1 MKILRYLSLVVLAL
15 AFVVAS
21 AVPASATTITVQSIV
36 IPNYRVALNPGET
49 LYLVIYADRPFISS
63 AGIPIQ
69 AGSPANGRWYKR
81 VTCSV
86 VGTDVTIPS
95 FTLDSTTDAQDIP
108 GKAARYSAYFYAN
121 TRNLGQYGGFES
133 FRLLPVYTNPTP
145 TDATWAQIR
154 ADNTTGAVMSI
165 DRTTLTSEQINRLVN
180 DLIATS
186 GGVTTIE
193 GQAGPTITITD
204 DTNVTITGSGNVL
217 TVGWA
222 GTLAVARG
230 GSGSGTA
237 SGART
242 NLGAAASGANSD
254 ITSLSALST
263 PLSGAQ
269 GGTGIGSYTVGDL
282 LYASGASTLSK
293 LAGVATGQVLVSG
306 GVATAPAWSASP
318 TLTAL
323 TTTNSTT
330 TNLTVTGL
338 TTGRVPYVGAADAI
352 LDDSNFL
359 WDATND
365 RLSIGTTDS
374 TYAINL
380 ANASYLSGRGSV
392 SGAQVRAIGIAA
404 GQQVQSATGSGL
416 SIVDTPVSVD
426 TVNLGLG
433 GTAIQHVYTE
443 GGASALNPFRPLY
456 EVGTNGIHVHAGF
469 AGSYNDSARSGNWH
483 LASIVRNLGTT
494 PTVALYGE
502 AIGAGAG
509 ADMFAGNLTAVA
521 TVNNVGLTG
530 MEIGLVA
537 LDDGVTAL
545 TGVSGTGLSLFA
557 NSDGLGPY
565 NFSRAI
571 YVGSNTSVANWNYG
585 LEFASTNT
593 PITTA
598 LIFGGIS
605 NSAVLGIDLSG
616 FNASSDQAL
625 KLYNN
630 DGIVSNDQTGTYAVD
645 LAKMTATQFLVYGD
659 ASASKNIAGTII
671 YSGAGAESVRIDTSR
686 RLGLNMPAS
695 LTHQFGVRPLTTR
708 GLADDGVGPP
718 VVATLAGLPT
728 VTGTNTVFTTD
739 LRPGNTL
746 VINSVAYK
754 ILDIA
759 SNTSLTLTTNAAS
772 NLVGQTA
779 TTDTAMLEIENAAG
793 DHTFAEVDAKGTL
806 VLYDDGATDAALS
819 SAAYTDTDGALR
831 IQNRRSANGRF
842 VFGYDHDTSNAY
854 ISNRTGTAATAGWGN
869 IILNAGGTTGYVGIG
884 TAAPIALLTV
894 EGSGVKTAD
903 FVSSFFSNTA
913 TSVTGGVSKLS
924 ALYSATGSWLG
935 TTIGARFDVSGGID
949 ANDNKTTYAALFR
962 GGRVGIGTSSLSVPL
977 AMLYVTGTPDDN
989 VTEGALVTSTWTN
1002 GDATVTGAGTTFTS
1016 LFPGQV
1022 INDGTTS
1029 YQIDYVDSTTSL
1041 ELTATYGGATS
1052 AFETTYVDPDL
1063 FTIANSVGTAYF
1075 KQQGGITNI
1084 LGTLQLNRGATIASA
1099 TTINVNR
1106 SAGDLLGNIFH
1117 ISGTTTVETI
1127 TGGIDGMVIVL
1138 VFDSTA
1144 NVSEAGNI
1152 LVAGAGPFVPTANST
1167 LTLYYDSGLTK
1178 WVQIGSMTN

>member
-1 MKILRYLSLVVLAL
+1 MNILRYISLVVLAL

-36 IPNYRVALNPGET
+36 IPNMRQALNPGET
-49 LYLVIYADRPFISS
+49 LYLVIYVDRPFISS

-95 FTLDSTTDAQDIP
+95 FTLDSTTDAQDIS
-108 GKAARYSAYFYAN
+108 GKAARYSAFFYAN

-154 ADNTTGAVMSI
+154 ADNTAGAVMSI

-269 GGTGIGSYTVGDL
+269 GGTGFGSYTVGDL

-323 TTTNSTT
+323 TTTTSTT
-330 TNLTVTGL
+330 TNLTVSSL
-338 TTGRVPYVGAADAI
+338 TAGRVVYAGTSDVI
-352 LDDSNFL
+352 SDDSNFL

-380 ANASYLSGRGSV
+380 ANASYLAGRGSV

-404 GQQVQSATGSGL
+404 GQQVQSATGSGI
-416 SIVDTPVSVD
+416 SIVDTLVSVD

-605 NSAVLGIDLSG
+605 NGAVVGIDLSG

-645 LAKMTATQFLVYGD
+645 LAKMTSTQFLVYGD
-659 ASASKNIAGTII
+659 ASASKNIAGTIL

-686 RLGLNMPAS
+686 RLGINMPAS
-695 LTHQFGVRPLTTR
+695 LTYQLGLRPLTTR
-708 GLADDGVGPP
+708 ALTGT
-718 VVATLAGLPT
+718 VATDSTNAI
-728 VTGTNTVFTTD
+728 VTGTATAFTTE

-746 VINSVAYK
+746 VVNGVSRKV
-754 ILDIA
+754 LDIA
-759 SNTSLTLTTNAAS
+759 SDTSLTLTS
-772 NLVGQTA
+772 NSPSTLVGQAA
-779 TTDTAMLEIENAAG
+779 TSDTDMFEIENEAA
-793 DHTFAEVDAKGTL
+793 DHTFLEVDEKGTL
-806 VLYDDGATDAALS
+806 VLYDDGATDSGGS

-854 ISNRTGTAATAGWGN
+854 ISNRTGTSVSAGWGN
-869 IILNAGGTTGYVGIG
+869 IIMNAGGTTGYVGIG

-977 AMLYVTGTPDDN
+977 SMLYLTGTPDDN
-989 VTEGALVTSTWTN
+989 ISEGGGVTSTWTN
-1002 GDATVTGAGTTFTS
+1002 GDATVTGVGTTFTS

-1052 AFETTYVDPDL
+1052 TFETTYVDPDL
-1063 FTIANSVGTAYF
+1063 FTIANSVGTAWF
-1075 KQQGGITNI
+1075 KQQGGVTNI
-1084 LGTLQLNRGATIASA
+1084 LGALVVNRGGTVASA
-1099 TTINVNR
+1099 TTININR
-1106 SAGDLLGNIFH
+1106 SGSTDTLANVLN
-1117 ISGTTTVETI
+1117 ISGTTTITTI
-1127 TGGIDGMVIVL
+1127 NGGIDGQVLVL

-1152 LVAGAGPFVPTANST
+1152 LVEGAGPFVPTANST
-1167 LTLYYDSGLTK
+1167 LTLVYHSTLSK
-1178 WVQIGSMTN
+1178 WVQVASSTN